1 MRQLRHHLLAVRALC
16 LSAIFLL
23 CHFISFGQSQTVSGT
38 VTTADG
44 SPLERVSVL
53 IKGTTTGTV
62 TDAKGQFSLKAP
74 GSTVVLDVSMSGYA
88 PKMVVAKAGEPITIT
103 MTQSADNMEEVMVVA
118 YGKQKKGT
126 VVGSVAQI
134 SGEELKKAPT
144 MNVTNMLAGRVPGL
158 VAVQQSGRPGND
170 DATLRIRGVGSYVN
184 AGPLVIIDNV
194 QRDNFGNLDPNEIE
208 SITFLKDAVSTA
220 VYGLQA
226 ANGIILITTKRG
238 KSGKP
243 TITYDGAATVN
254 SNTRFPK
261 FLNGPDYMEWYNKG
275 IEMDND
281 YNDHVGA
288 NLVAPVYTKEQIE
301 AVRNGTNTNPLL
313 GNTDWVGQLTGK
325 NAVSQQH
332 NVSVRGGSDKVKYFT
347 TLGYYDQEGV
357 VKNTNFKRYNVR
369 TNIDAQ
375 VNEILSVAM
384 DLGLRQEQGATPG
397 ILPDNEAYMNPF
409 YQAVRMLPN
418 MPMYA
423 PNGLPVGYNSGAGW
437 VNPLAAVDRSGY
449 QNSTKNVFLGNLTAN
464 VKIPWVKGL
473 EGKLMVAYDKNG
485 TENKSWLTP
494 YKMMG
499 RARDQVT
506 GDYAEIANPPGITK
520 TTLRQSYS
528 QNNRQTFQPS
538 LTYNNSFGDHNVSVL
553 ALYEWSQ
560 YKTSVFST
568 GASNFAITDIQD
580 INYGSTASLDFITP
594 TGKSTIER
602 RAGMVGRLN
611 YNYKQKYLLELAN
624 RWDASV
630 KFAPK
635 NRWDMFPAVGLGWVI
650 SKEKF
655 FDQLAKTV
663 TSLKLKGSIGRLG
676 YEQSTS
682 PFAYLQT
689 YSLTDKPVVV
699 MGGSPVSA
707 IYTSAPPNVNI
718 HWETSV
724 LTNGGFEAVL
734 WNGLLG
740 VDLEAFYKT
749 TDDIISNVTNLYPLS
764 VGGYYPASVNYG
776 KVDNKGFDL
785 QLRHSNHFGE
795 FHYNVTANM
804 NWSQNKI
811 IRRNE
816 SAGLPEWQRTVGH
829 SVGEKL
835 GFVVDGMYQNWKEAA
850 NGISP
855 SGGTLAPG
863 FFKFKDLNGD
873 GRLTR
878 ADDMT
883 FIGRSNT
890 PQLMYGLNIDL
901 RYKGFDFSALLQ
913 GAAQADVLLAGAYEG
928 SSGVTTGVEDNTPF
942 SKPFYNF
949 GNSPYFLVE
958 NAWTPDNPNA
968 AFPRLSSYKA
978 TLSAHNA
985 NANSG
990 WIRDGSYLRLK
1001 SAQLGYTLP
1010 AKLTSAA
1017 KIKQVRFYISGFNLF
1032 TWDKLK
1038 YLDPEMPNVNNGFYP
1053 QQRMISGGANITF

>member
-16 LSAIFLL
+16 LSAILLL
-23 CHFISFGQSQTVSGT
+23 CQLISFGQSQTVSGI
-38 VTTADG
+38 VTTIDG
-44 SPLERVSVL
+44 SPLERASVL
-53 IKGTTTGTV
+53 VKGTSTGTV
-62 TDAKGQFSLKAP
+62 TDAKGQFSLKVS
-74 GSTVVLDVSMSGYA
+74 GNVVMLEITMSGYTA
-88 PKMVVAKAGEPITIT
+88 KTVSAKAGVPITIALAPG
-103 MTQSADNMEEVMVVA
+103 ADNMEEVMVVA

-134 SGEELKKAPT
+134 SGDELKKAPT

-158 VAVQQSGRPGND
+158 VALQQSGRPGND
-170 DATLRIRGVGSYVN
+170 DATLRIRGVSSYVN

-281 YNDHVGA
+281 YNDHTGA
-288 NLVAPVYTKEQIE
+288 ALAPPIYTKEQIE
-301 AVRNGTNTNPLL
+301 SVRNGTNTNPLL
-313 GNTDWVGQLTGK
+313 GNTDWVGLLTDNK
-325 NAVSQQH
+325 STSQQH
-332 NVSVRGGSDKVKYFT
+332 NVSIRGGSDKVKYFS
-347 TLGYYDQEGV
+347 TLGYLDQEGV

-375 VNEILSVAM
+375 MNDILSVAL
-384 DLGLRQEQGATPG
+384 DLGLRQELGNTPG
-397 ILPDNEAYMNPF
+397 IAPDNEAYMNPF

-423 PNGLPVGYNSGAGW
+423 PNGLPVAYNAGAGW
-437 VNPLAAVDRSGY
+437 VNPIAAVERSGY
-449 QNSTKNVFLGNLTAN
+449 QRSEKNVFLGNITAN

-473 EGKLMVAYDKNG
+473 EGKLLVAYDKNM
-485 TENKSWLTP
+485 TENKGWLTP
-494 YKMMG
+494 YTMMG

-506 GDYAEIANPPGITK
+506 GDYALIANPPGITK

-538 LTYNNSFGDHNVSVL
+538 LTYNNTFGDHNVSVL

-560 YKTSVFST
+560 YRTSVFST
-568 GASNFAITDIQD
+568 GGSNFPITDIQEID
-580 INYGSTASLDFITP
+580 YRSTANLDFIQP
-594 TGKSTIER
+594 TGSSTIAR
-602 RAGMVGRLN
+602 RAGFVGRLN

-624 RWDASV
+624 RWDAST
-630 KFAPK
+630 KFAPQ
-635 NRWDMFPAVGLGWVI
+635 NRWDMFPAIGLGWVI
-650 SKEKF
+650 SKEDF
-655 FDQLAKTV
+655 FDPLAASV

-682 PFAYLQT
+682 AFSYLQT
-689 YSLTDKPVVV
+689 YALTTAPVAVF
-699 MGGSPVSA
+699 GGSPVSA
-707 IYTSAPPNVNI
+707 IYTSAPPNVDI

-724 LTNGGFEAVL
+724 MTNGGFEAVL

-740 VDLEAFYKT
+740 IDFEAFYKT
-749 TDDIISNVTNLYPLS
+749 TDDIISSVTNLYPLS
-764 VGGYYPASVNYG
+764 IGGYYPASVNYG

-785 QLRHSNHFGE
+785 QLRHSNHFGA
-795 FHYNVTANM
+795 FQYNITGNL
-804 NWSQNKI
+804 NWSKNRI

-816 SAGLPEWQRTVGH
+816 AAGLPEWQRTVGH
-829 SVGEKL
+829 SVGEKM

-863 FFKFKDLNGD
+863 FFKYKDLNGD

-883 FIGRSNT
+883 FIGRSNI

-901 RYKGFDFSALLQ
+901 HYKGFDFSALLQ
-913 GAAQADVLLAGAYEG
+913 GAAQVNVSLAGAYEG
-928 SSGVTTGVEDNTPF
+928 ASGVTGVEDNTPF
-942 SKPFYNF
+942 TRPFYNF

-968 AFPRLSSYKA
+968 AFPRLSAYKA

-1010 AKLTSAA
+1010 AKWTNAA
-1017 KIKQVRFYISGFNLF
+1017 KIKQVRFYVSGFNLF